1 MDQAPLLPG
10 STATGERD
18 RLITAFAQVAAEC
31 GVQNTTVEAVVKAA
45 DVAENTFYLHFTG
58 LKDCFVKSYEHG
70 AGVLLG
76 KMRAAYQ
83 AEPVWRDGL
92 RALLRTL
99 LTELAAAPSFAR
111 LALVEVSKAG
121 PDMRE
126 TQIRVTERFREALHD
141 PAMPYI
147 PI

>member
-18 RLITAFAQVAAEC
+18 RLITA
-31 GVQNTTVEAVVKAA
+31 
-45 DVAENTFYLHFTG
+45 
-58 LKDCFVKSYEHG
+58 
-70 AGVLLG
+70 
-76 KMRAAYQ
+76 
-83 AEPVWRDGL
+83 
-92 RALLRTL
+92 
-99 LTELAAAPSFAR
+99 FAR

-147 PI
+147 PIEIQKPLIGGIHSLVANYVETGRTRELPELLPELTYF